1 MNMIKEYLRRQK
13 SSTSE
18 LDMLTMRLENM
29 FNTNDINSITKEL
42 LDKFETLD
50 LSKVK

>member
-1 MNMIKEYLRRQK
+1 MIKEYLRRQR
-13 SSTSE
+13 SSTSD

-29 FNTNDINSITKEL
+29 FNVSDINSLTKEL

-50 LSKVK
+50 LTKVKH